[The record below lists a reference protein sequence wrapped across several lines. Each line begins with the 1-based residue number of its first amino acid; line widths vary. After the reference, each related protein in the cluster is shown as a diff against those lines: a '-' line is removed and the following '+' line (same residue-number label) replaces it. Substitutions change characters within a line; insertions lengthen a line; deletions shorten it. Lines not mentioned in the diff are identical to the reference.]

1 LDKTGYFLYRDFS
14 SRIKAMITTVI
25 GSYPLSYQELG
36 SDAIK
41 QAVNDQLEA
50 GIDIVSDG
58 QTRYDMIEYFARAID
73 GYSFEGKSFISGP
86 IGHGRPDVFVADLAL
101 AQTLAPNLK
110 GIVTGPVTLVF
121 ASKIK
126 AGYKGFHDEGVYL
139 DTARALLEI
148 AQAMVKQGVKWIQI
162 DEPYLSVGAPMDIAK
177 KAIESISTQIKVPVA
192 LHVCGK
198 VVPIIDKLLDLKCIT
213 LLSHGFKGE
222 DNQSLLH
229 YKPLINSEKQLGLGC
244 VDTKQRR
251 VETVEEIAGLIQL
264 AKSNIPAERL
274 IVHPDCGLEKIPVEK
289 LVIHPDCGLRTMGDR
304 QAARAKMK
312 NMVKAAKLVD

>member
-1 LDKTGYFLYRDFS
+1 
-14 SRIKAMITTVI
+14 MITTVI
-25 GSYPLSYQELG
+25 GSYPLSYKELG

-58 QTRYDMIEYFARAID
+58 QTRYDMIEYFSRAID
-73 GYSFEGKSFISGP
+73 GYTFDGKSFISGP
-86 IGHGRPDVFVADLAL
+86 IGHGHPDVFVADLAV

-110 GIVTGPVTLVF
+110 GVVTGPVTLVF

-126 AGYKGFHDEGVYL
+126 AGYQGFHDEEVYM

-177 KAIESISTQIKVPVA
+177 KAIESISTQIGVPVA
-192 LHVCGK
+192 LHVCGR

-229 YKPLINSEKQLGLGC
+229 YAPLINSEKQLGLGC

-251 VETVEEIAGLIQL
+251 IETIEEIAGLIQL
-264 AKSNIPAERL
+264 AISSIPPEKL
-274 IVHPDCGLEKIPVEK
+274 IIHPDCGLEKIPVAK
-289 LVIHPDCGLRTMGDR
+289 LVIHPDCGLRTIGDR
-304 QAARAKMK
+304 DAAKAKMK
-312 NMVKAAKLVD
+312 NMVKAAKLII